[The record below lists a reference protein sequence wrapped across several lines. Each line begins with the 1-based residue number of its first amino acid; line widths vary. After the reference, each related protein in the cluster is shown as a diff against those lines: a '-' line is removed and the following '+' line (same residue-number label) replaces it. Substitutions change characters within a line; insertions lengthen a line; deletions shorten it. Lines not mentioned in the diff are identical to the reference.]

1 LRAASKL
8 RFGETGMNFS
18 NERNPGKNFT
28 GIIIVVLLHVLVAY
42 GIVTGLGK
50 RMVTKMADVVETKL
64 VEEVKPPPP
73 TDLPP
78 PPPPPEMK
86 APPPPFIPPVE
97 VNVPQPPPQQNVIAN
112 ASTTKPATTEL
123 PPIAP
128 PAPPAPPAPMPA
140 KSVHIP
146 ASADF
151 GTCDKPEYPRSSRRN
166 EETGTVTASFLI
178 GVDGHVVDS
187 KITKSSGFPE
197 LDKATRQGIGK
208 CNFKPAMTDGKP
220 EQSWMQVQYV
230 WTLE

>member
-1 LRAASKL
+1 
-8 RFGETGMNFS
+8 MIFS
-18 NERNPGKNFT
+18 NEGNPKKNFT
-28 GIIIVVLLHVLVAY
+28 GIIVVVLLHILVAY

-50 RMVTKMADVVETKL
+50 RLVTKMPDVVETKL
-64 VEEVKPPPP
+64 VEEIKPPPP
-73 TDLPP
+73 IDLPP
-78 PPPPPEMK
+78 PPPPPAMK

-123 PPIAP
+123 QPIAAPAP
-128 PAPPAPPAPMPA
+128 PAPPAPPSAMPA

-151 GTCDKPEYPRSSRRN
+151 GTCEKPPYPRSSRRN

-187 KITKSSGFPE
+187 KIVKSSGFPE
-197 LDKATRQGIGK
+197 LDKVTRQGIGK
-208 CNFKPAMTDGKP
+208 CKFKPAMTDGKP
-220 EQSWMQVQYV
+220 EQAWMQVVYL
-230 WTLE
+230 WELE